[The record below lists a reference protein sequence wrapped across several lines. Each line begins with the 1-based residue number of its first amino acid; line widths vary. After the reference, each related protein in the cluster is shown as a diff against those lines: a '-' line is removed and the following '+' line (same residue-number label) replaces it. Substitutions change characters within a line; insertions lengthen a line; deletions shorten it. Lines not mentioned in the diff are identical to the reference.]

1 MERVVERPAALDVHK
16 AQVTAWVRVPD
27 GRGGREDL
35 RARYSTMAAD
45 LLALR
50 DWLKE
55 LGVTHVAMES
65 SGVYWKPVYYVLE
78 DDFELLLVNAQH
90 VKNLP
95 GRKTDMKD
103 AEWLCQLLEC
113 GLLRGSFVPPR
124 EFRELRDLTRYRKS
138 LISER
143 QRQANRLHKVLEDAG
158 VKLACVASDVLGAS
172 GRAMLEALIS
182 GTRDPEVLAELAR
195 GKLRKKIP
203 ALQQALA
210 GRFLTHHAMMVSH
223 ILAHLDFL
231 EEQITSLTGEIEE
244 RIAPF
249 AEKAERLDAI
259 PGVGELTL
267 QAIVAE
273 LGVDMTRFV
282 THRHAASWAKLCPG
296 TMSPPASAAPDAP
309 ARATATYAQRW
320 SRPPKP
326 PRGPKTP
333 TCAPNTSRSNVATA
347 TTRRSSRSRTPSWSP
362 PTTCSATTSPT
373 TTSAAIT
380 SPAAPTPTA
389 RPDAWSPSS
398 NASATRSTSNHY
410 PGPHDLLILT
420 APPHP
425 ARHHRT
431 ATQT

>member
-1 MERVVERPAALDVHK
+1 MEQVVERPAALDVHK

-143 QRQANRLHKVLEDAG
+143 GRQANRLHKVLEDAG
-158 VKLACVASDVLGAS
+158 VKLACVATDVLGMS
-172 GRAMLEALIS
+172 GRAMLEALVS

-210 GRFLTHHAMMVSH
+210 GRFCGHHALMVGH

-231 EEQITSLTGEIEE
+231 EEQIASLTGEIEE
-244 RIAPF
+244 RIVPF
-249 AEKAERLDAI
+249 AQKAERLDEI
-259 PGVGELTL
+259 PGVGALTL
-267 QAIVAE
+267 QAIIAE
-273 LGVDMTRFV
+273 LGIDMSRFA

-296 TMSPPASAAPDAP
+296 NHESAGKRRSGRTGKGNRHLRAALIEAAQGA
-309 ARATATYAQRW
+309 ARTKNTYLRAQYEQIKR
-320 SRPPKP
+320 RHGHNK
-326 PRGPKTP
+326 
-333 TCAPNTSRSNVATA
+333 AIVAVA
-347 TTRRSSRSRTPSWSP
+347 HSILVAAYYMLRDDVGYHDLGGDYFTRRADPERMTRRLIAQLERLGHKVTLQALPQ
-362 PTTCSATTSPT
+362 
-373 TTSAAIT
+373 AA
-380 SPAAPTPTA
+380 
-389 RPDAWSPSS
+389 
-398 NASATRSTSNHY
+398 
-410 PGPHDLLILT
+410 
-420 APPHP
+420 
-425 ARHHRT
+425 
-431 ATQT
+431 

>member
-1 MERVVERPAALDVHK
+1 MERVLERCAALDVHK

-27 GRGGREDL
+27 GGGGREDL
-35 RARYSTMAAD
+35 RARFATMAAD

-50 DWLKE
+50 DWLTE

-113 GLLRGSFVPPR
+113 GLLRASFVPPR

-138 LISER
+138 LIAER

-158 VKLACVASDVLGAS
+158 VKLSCVATDVLGTS

-203 ALQQALA
+203 QLKQALA
-210 GRFLTHHAMMVSH
+210 GRFSAHHAMMVGH
-223 ILAHLDFL
+223 ILAHLDYL
-231 EEQITSLTGEIEE
+231 DEAIGQLTAEIEE

-249 AEKAERLDAI
+249 AVKAERLDAI
-259 PGVGELTL
+259 PGVGELTV
-267 QAIVAE
+267 QAIIAE
-273 LGVDMTRFV
+273 LGVDMTRFPS
-282 THRHAASWAKLCPG
+282 HRHAASWVKICPG
-296 TMSPPASAAPDAP
+296 NHESAGKRRSGRTGKGNRHLRVALVEAAQGA
-309 ARATATYAQRW
+309 ARTKDTYLRAQYEQIKRRHGHNKAIVAVAH
-320 SRPPKP
+320 SILVAAYYMLRDDVAYQDLGADYFA
-326 PRGPKTP
+326 R
-333 TCAPNTSRSNVATA
+333 RSDPER
-347 TTRRSSRSRTPSWSP
+347 TTRRLVAQLQRLGHKVTLETHPQ
-362 PTTCSATTSPT
+362 
-373 TTSAAIT
+373 AA
-380 SPAAPTPTA
+380 
-389 RPDAWSPSS
+389 
-398 NASATRSTSNHY
+398 
-410 PGPHDLLILT
+410 
-420 APPHP
+420 
-425 ARHHRT
+425 
-431 ATQT
+431 

>member
-1 MERVVERPAALDVHK
+1 MERVLERCAALDVHK

-158 VKLACVASDVLGAS
+158 VKLACVATDVLGVS
-172 GRAMLEALIS
+172 GRAMLEALVS
-182 GTRDPEVLAELAR
+182 GTRDPEVLAQLAQ
-195 GKLRKKIP
+195 GKMRKKIP

-210 GRFLTHHAMMVSH
+210 GRFSSHHALIVSH

-231 EEQITSLTGEIEE
+231 EEQIASLTGEIEAK
-244 RIAPF
+244 ILPF
-249 AEKAERLDAI
+249 AQKAERLDEI
-259 PGVGELTL
+259 PGVGAVTL

-273 LGVDMTRFV
+273 LGIDMSRFA

-296 TMSPPASAAPDAP
+296 NHESAG
-309 ARATATYAQRW
+309 
-320 SRPPKP
+320 K
-326 PRGPKTP
+326 
-333 TCAPNTSRSNVATA
+333 
-347 TTRRSSRSRTPSWSP
+347 RRSGRTGKGNRHLR
-362 PTTCSATTSPT
+362 TALIE
-373 TTSAAIT
+373 AAQG
-380 SPAAPTPTA
+380 AARTKNTYLRAQYEQIKRRHGHNKAIVAIAHSILVAAYYMLRDDVP
-389 RPDAWSPSS
+389 
-398 NASATRSTSNHY
+398 Y
-410 PGPHDLLILT
+410 HDLGGEYF
-420 APPHP
+420 
-425 ARHHRT
+425 ARRSDPERMARRLVAQLERLGHKVNLEPLPQ
-431 ATQT
+431 AA